1 MQWGGGGK
9 GGPEPSWSS
18 HLVRTVSVRLSEKPV
33 SKAKQKNQ
41 DGCFRAITE
50 VSLRPP
56 HAHAHMRIQAKLKNR
71 HRGLGSSRVE
81 LDMCGKHAYWDT
93 KTPWETFL
101 SLFEI
106 TTVQVRRSRSFS
118 LATHFPDLDMD
129 TAPKTVQSM
138 LSLVSSPTSTL
149 KEDTWGFHY
158 NLTER
163 ASQKL
168 GDRMLL

>member
-1 MQWGGGGK
+1 
-9 GGPEPSWSS
+9 
-18 HLVRTVSVRLSEKPV
+18 
-33 SKAKQKNQ
+33 
-41 DGCFRAITE
+41 
-50 VSLRPP
+50 
-56 HAHAHMRIQAKLKNR
+56 
-71 HRGLGSSRVE
+71 
-81 LDMCGKHAYWDT
+81 MCGKHAYWDT

-106 TTVQVRRSRSFS
+106 TTVQVRCSRSFR

-138 LSLVSSPTSTL
+138 LSPVSSPTSTL
-149 KEDTWGFHY
+149 REGFHY

-168 GDRMLL
+168 GDRTQL